1 MALERKF
8 KAANN
13 DNRLAILGVQVS
25 FRLPVQWRIS
35 ELFCDL
41 PVLSRGLACSGLT
54 LLMLTIGCLIA
65 PAMQHRLVEGGQ
77 GTERVLVLTTVFAG
91 LALVLLSVALAFDLF
106 VAVGG

>member
-1 MALERKF
+1 MTIASPSSACRFLF
-8 KAANN
+8 GFQFN
-13 DNRLAILGVQVS
+13 GVSQ
-25 FRLPVQWRIS
+25 

-65 PAMQHRLVEGGQ
+65 PAMQHRLVEGSQ

-91 LALVLLSVALAFDLF
+91 LALVPLSVALAFDLF